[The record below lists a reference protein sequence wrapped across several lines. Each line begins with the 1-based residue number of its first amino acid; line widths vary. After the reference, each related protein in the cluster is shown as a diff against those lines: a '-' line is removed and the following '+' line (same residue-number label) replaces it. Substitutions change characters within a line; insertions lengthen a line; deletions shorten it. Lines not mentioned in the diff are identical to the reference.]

1 MITGNRISVT
11 DHQKTAVISLV
22 LALAFLATTAAGL
35 SAQTRPAPP
44 SLEGDPALAR
54 ILVWQLEKGETA
66 DAERLLSANMAAVKD
81 RLEEVVRDIDKEF
94 DIVGRFGA
102 VSIRFGPG
110 YGELEARNRSYQKL
124 FDLYKK
130 LGGDENL
137 YKRFEARR
145 LRVEGAHLT
154 NQGENACGETADWD
168 GAQKLY
174 EQALQRLN
182 SSVALAQQVGDYRL
196 MASAKI
202 NIGSALI
209 RLARPDEA
217 IKAYNEA
224 SQYAERAPGDL
235 YKGLVRLNLGNT
247 YVWRGDPEKSLPYS
261 QEALAIFRKIGRGTW
276 EANAL
281 MNIGNAYIR
290 ERRFADAWETL
301 HLALEV
307 ARKNGEYRVYGRTL
321 INMGMAGIQLK
332 KSDAAS
338 LLQEGLQWYKDDT
351 EIYPAIEREMI
362 RQDGLRMLSQL
373 ARQSGNQAL
382 AEKYDRE
389 FLESMGSDPN
399 RYKTLH
405 ESPCFS
411 IYQARPKPQNTASIK

>member
-1 MITGNRISVT
+1 MITENRISFT
-11 DHQKTAVISLV
+11 DRQKTAIIFSVLT
-22 LALAFLATTAAGL
+22 LALSCTPPPGL
-35 SAQTRPAPP
+35 CAQARPMPL

-54 ILVWQLEKGETA
+54 ILVWQLDKGETA
-66 DAERLLSANMAAVKD
+66 DAERLLSANMGAIKD
-81 RLEEVVRDIDKEF
+81 RLEEVVRETDREF
-94 DIVGRFGA
+94 DIIGRFGA

-110 YGELEARNRSYQKL
+110 YGELGAKNRSYQKL

-168 GAQKLY
+168 GSQKLY
-174 EQALQRLN
+174 QEALQRLN
-182 SSVALAQQVGDYRL
+182 SAFALAQQVGDYRL

-209 RLARPDEA
+209 RLGRPEEA

-224 SQYAERAPGDL
+224 SRSAERAPGDL

-247 YVWRGDPEKSLPYS
+247 YVWRGDPERSLSYS

-307 ARKNGEYRVYGRTL
+307 ARKHGEYRVYGRTL
-321 INMGMAGIQLK
+321 INMGMAGIQLNR
-332 KSDAAS
+332 SDAAS
-338 LLQEGLQWYKDDT
+338 LLQEALQWYKDDT
-351 EIYPAIEREMI
+351 EIYPAIEREMMH
-362 RQDGLRMLSQL
+362 QDGLRMLSQL

-389 FLESMGSDPN
+389 FWESMGSDPN
-399 RYKTLH
+399 RYKTLR

-411 IYQARPKPQNTASIK
+411 IYQARPKQNTASIQ

>member
-1 MITGNRISVT
+1 MTRSKARIGLLIIALVFTTVT
-11 DHQKTAVISLV
+11 
-22 LALAFLATTAAGL
+22 GL
-35 SAQTRPAPP
+35 SAQSRPVPP
-44 SLEGDPALAR
+44 SFEGDPALPR
-54 ILVWQLEKGETA
+54 ILVWQLEKGQTA
-66 DAERLLSANMAAVKD
+66 DAERLLRANMGTIKD
-81 RLEEVVRDIDKEF
+81 RLEEIVRDIDKEF
-94 DIVGRFGA
+94 DILGRFGA

-110 YGELEARNRSYQKL
+110 YGELEAKDRGYEKL

-130 LGGDENL
+130 LGGDEIL

-168 GAQKLY
+168 TAQKLY
-174 EQALQRLN
+174 QDALKSLN
-182 SSVALAQQVGDYRL
+182 GAFALTQQIGDYRL
-196 MASAKI
+196 MASSKI

-209 RLARPDEA
+209 RLGRPDEA

-224 SQYAERAPGDL
+224 SQYAEKAPGDL
-235 YKGLVRLNLGNT
+235 YKGLVRLNLGNS
-247 YVWRGDPEKSLPYS
+247 YVWKGDPEKSIPYS

-281 MNIGNAYIR
+281 MNLGNAYIR
-290 ERRFADAWETL
+290 EKRFADAWETL
-301 HLALEV
+301 RLTLEI

-332 KSDAAS
+332 KSDAAA

-362 RQDGLRMLSQL
+362 HQDGLRMLSQL
-373 ARQSGNQAL
+373 ARQSGNEEL
-382 AEKYDRE
+382 AEKYQRE

-399 RYKTLH
+399 RYNNLH
-405 ESPCFS
+405 ESPCFA
-411 IYQARPKPQNTASIK
+411 IYQARPKPQNTASVK